1 VPEAR
6 GSAGPG
12 KDGTGGVA
20 GRFRRERD
28 RAGLVESGKR
38 GIGCHRWNVVID
50 MRDAVA
56 DQDVR
61 PHSHRRLSDWVLITF
76 HFACDEGNLEVAEQL
91 IAILE
96 HMLRRAPPEG
106 HSERRL
112 NSRPLIAAHERLWGL
127 RRTEARHD

>member
-1 VPEAR
+1 MNCYAKKEGRAGACQGAR
-6 GSAGPG
+6 HLRPG
-12 KDGTGGVA
+12 
-20 GRFRRERD
+20 RD
-28 RAGLVESGKR
+28 HAGLVESGKR
-38 GIGCHRWNVVID
+38 GIGCDTRNVVID

-96 HMLRRAPPEG
+96 HMLGRAPPEG

-127 RRTEARHD
+127 RRTEARDD